1 MKKNIDVK
9 KTVYIIAAINFIQI
23 GALIIVAIYLA
34 LYKRRIYSN
43 EYVVIIVIIITTF
56 LNSIISIRDT
66 YYLFQ
71 TEQQKRFL
79 EDTLTR
85 VEDLNFIL
93 REQRHDFLNHLQVVH
108 GLIEIDEYFEARNYI
123 EKIYADIQKIS
134 SFLKTSNPAVNALL
148 QAKNLYAQ
156 KRGISVSLHVSS
168 RLEKLPMPSWEL
180 CRVLGNIIDNA
191 IDALESVNRD
201 KILCIEISEDI
212 KSFNFKI
219 SDNGIGIPDS
229 IQKQIF
235 ERGFTTKG
243 DSGQGLGLSISKE
256 VIEEHKGSINVTSN
270 AEATVFEFSIPRV

>member
-108 GLIEIDEYFEARNYI
+108 GLIEIDEYFEARIILRKSMQTY
-123 EKIYADIQKIS
+123 
-134 SFLKTSNPAVNALL
+134 
-148 QAKNLYAQ
+148 
-156 KRGISVSLHVSS
+156 KRSAAS
-168 RLEKLPMPSWEL
+168 
-180 CRVLGNIIDNA
+180 
-191 IDALESVNRD
+191 
-201 KILCIEISEDI
+201 
-212 KSFNFKI
+212 
-219 SDNGIGIPDS
+219 
-229 IQKQIF
+229 
-235 ERGFTTKG
+235 
-243 DSGQGLGLSISKE
+243 
-256 VIEEHKGSINVTSN
+256 
-270 AEATVFEFSIPRV
+270 